1 MLTKLPLQF
10 PLCRLNVL
18 LESIALKQ
26 ALPRVR
32 LCVYVN
38 ACVCVCVCVYVC
50 VCVCVCVCV

>member
-50 VCVCVCVCV
+50 VCVCVCV